1 MSLIQALPPGPLDI
15 VGDIH
20 GEYDALVQLLA
31 KKANVPLQL
40 FYNRSDMA
48 GGSTLGNISTA
59 QVAIKSVDIGLAQL
73 AMHSAYETA
82 GVKDTESLIRAAKVF
97 YR

>member
-1 MSLIQALPPGPLDI
+1 MRCSASF
-15 VGDIH
+15 
-20 GEYDALVQLLA
+20 
-31 KKANVPLQL
+31 KKVAAAPCFVPLQL

-73 AMHSAYETA
+73 AMHSAYEMA
-82 GVKDTESLIRAAKVF
+82 GVKDTAYLAKLAQAFFAAAVAEAADGTYCLK
-97 YR
+97 